1 MTSEPRVVAWF
12 SCGAA
17 SAAAARVALEKYGDR
32 CVVVYCDTMASEHP
46 DNARFM
52 VDVERWLGVKV
63 IRLKDKWTKVDE
75 VFAARQ
81 YMSGITGAC
90 CTVAMKKVPR
100 FKFQR
105 ADDIH
110 VFGFTADE
118 GDRIKDFETDNFDM
132 ALEWPLRDR
141 GMTKEDCFTLLRG
154 AGIVLPTMYTLGY
167 RNNNC
172 IGCVKAS
179 SRAYWSKIQHDFP
192 DVFAERARQSR
203 EIGCRLV
210 RVNGERVFLDEMPT
224 GVWKRG
230 KMENI
235 SCGPECGGERMPPIT
250 DPLDSL
256 YGL

>member
-1 MTSEPRVVAWF
+1 MTLPRVVAWF

-17 SAAAARVALEKYGDR
+17 SAVAARVALEKYGDR

-52 VDVERWLGVKV
+52 ADVERWLGVKV
-63 IRLKDKWTKVDE
+63 LRLKDGWTKVDE
-75 VFAARQ
+75 VFAKRQ
-81 YMSGITGAC
+81 YMSGPQGAC

-100 FKFQR
+100 FKFQN

-110 VFGFTADE
+110 VFGFTSDE
-118 GDRIKDFETDNFDM
+118 GKRIKDFEGNNPDM
-132 ALEWPLRDR
+132 ALEWVLRDR
-141 GMTKEDCFTLLRG
+141 GMTKPDCFDVLRG
-154 AGIVLPTMYTLGY
+154 AGITLPAMYGLGY

-179 SRAYWSKIQHDFP
+179 SRAYWTKIRQDFP
-192 DVFAERARQSR
+192 EVFAARAKQSR
-203 EIGCRLV
+203 EIGCRLT
-210 RVNGERVFLDEMPT
+210 RVNNKRVFLDELPA

-235 SCGPECGGERMPPIT
+235 SCGPECAGEAAAAAVRRGREGK
-250 DPLDSL
+250 L
-256 YGL
+256 